1 LRENARKREQR
12 KLARQLGSRDI
23 PLAVGTLSAWSP
35 FETRGRTMADQILP
49 ATAFKSPAIALSGVV
64 DYEMYTKFRQQFD
77 QAADKSLVVI
87 ELSTLGGDPEVAR
100 MMGED
105 VRFASET
112 EPTRRFVFLG
122 KAAIY
127 SAGVTFM
134 SFFARPNRYLARG
147 TRLMI
152 HERKL
157 SKKLVIDGPL
167 TTCVAVVKATLN
179 EIESSIDIQNEGFQ
193 NLVLGSSVTLDE
205 VIKRAPSNW
214 YVAAE
219 EAKQLGLVEAVL

>member
-1 LRENARKREQR
+1 MDNE
-12 KLARQLGSRDI
+12 
-23 PLAVGTLSAWSP
+23 
-35 FETRGRTMADQILP
+35 ILP

-64 DYEMYTKFRQQFD
+64 DYEMYTKFREQFD
-77 QAADKSLVVI
+77 KAGDKNLVVI

-105 VRFASET
+105 VRFASEM
-112 EPTRRFVFLG
+112 EPARRFVFFG

-127 SAGVTFM
+127 SAGTTFM
-134 SFFARPNRYLARG
+134 SFFVRQNRYLARG

-157 SKKLVIDGPL
+157 SKQLVIDGPL

-179 EIESSIDIQNEGFQ
+179 EIESSIAIQNEGFA
-193 NLVLGSSVTLDE
+193 NLILGSSVTLDE
-205 VIKRAPSNW
+205 VLKRAPSNW
-214 YVAAE
+214 YLEAN
-219 EAKQLGLVEAVL
+219 EAKKLGLVEAVL